1 MNTSL
6 NTKLFLET
14 KRPIFSVQEK
24 YEFEIKKKSELDKI
38 RQLMK
43 NEFSI
48 ANKVDI
54 DGSKSFEDKLV
65 YYINELN

>member
-1 MNTSL
+1 
-6 NTKLFLET
+6 
-14 KRPIFSVQEK
+14 
-24 YEFEIKKKSELDKI
+24 
-38 RQLMK
+38 MK

-54 DGSKSFEDKLV
+54 DGSKNFEDKLV

>member
-24 YEFEIKKKSELDKI
+24 YEFEIKKKNELDKI

-54 DGSKSFEDKLV
+54 DGSKNFEDKLV